1 MNTETKTISSS
12 ARSGKQVLVVIGMHR
27 SGTSASTG
35 ALRCV
40 GVELGEKLYA
50 GHRDVNAKGYFEHSD
65 IADTNEE
72 VLLRLGSVWDDV
84 LIKPDGWWKREE
96 LRPFAE
102 KMRKF
107 IRRDFS
113 GSPLWAVK
121 DPRVCRL
128 LPWWLEI
135 FAAEGIKPHF
145 LFVIRSPDD
154 VYGSLKRRD
163 GFSRGKS
170 FMLWLLH
177 YLEAESGSRGYPR
190 AFTSFDHFLEDPQG
204 ELRRVEQQLGLR
216 FPVSVDA
223 AGTCLSQFL
232 SKDLRHHRAGEVTE
246 LPGSLLVGL
255 ASQLEAR
262 LRAATQTTDD
272 TLNTEDLYQQLQA
285 MQAGFDA
292 LLVEQLRAVG
302 DRRGQVELTVHR
314 LMRSWSW
321 FTGKPVRV
329 IERLFGRDV

>member
-1 MNTETKTISSS
+1 M
-12 ARSGKQVLVVIGMHR
+12 RPDKQVLVVIGMHR

-40 GVELGEKLYA
+40 GVQLGEKLYA
-50 GHRDVNAKGYFEHSD
+50 GHSDVNAKGYFEHSD

-84 LIKPDGWWKREE
+84 LIKPEGWWKREE
-96 LRPFAE
+96 LRPFAK
-102 KMRKF
+102 KMQDF
-107 IRRDFS
+107 IRRDFAI
-113 GSPLWAVK
+113 SPLWAVK

-135 FAAEGIKPHF
+135 FEAEGIKPHF
-145 LFVIRSPDD
+145 LFVIRSPDE

-163 GFSRGKS
+163 GFSREKS

-177 YLEAESGSRGYPR
+177 YLEAEAGSRGYPR

-204 ELRRVEQQLGLR
+204 ELRRVEQQLGLQ

-223 AGTCLSQFL
+223 AGTCLDQFL
-232 SKDLRHHRAGEVTE
+232 SNDLRHHRAGEATE
-246 LPGSLLVGL
+246 PEGMLVSL
-255 ASQLEAR
+255 AYQLEAR
-262 LRAATQTTDD
+262 LIAATQMTVD
-272 TLNTEDLYQQLQA
+272 TLDTADIYQQIQA

-292 LLVEQLRAVG
+292 MLVEQLRTVG
-302 DRRGQVELTVHR
+302 AQRGQVELTVHR